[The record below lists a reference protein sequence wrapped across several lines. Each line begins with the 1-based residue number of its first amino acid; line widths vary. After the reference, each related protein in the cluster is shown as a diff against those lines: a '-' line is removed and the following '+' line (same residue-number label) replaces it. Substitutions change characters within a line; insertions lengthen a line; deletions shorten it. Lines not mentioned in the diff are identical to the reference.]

1 MSDELMSQQGSIES
15 QINQFADSW
24 RVSTQCPPTL
34 ESTLMKPCDVN
45 PERLPWAQ
53 RACHLIQSDLFEA
66 CHQIVDPVK
75 YYERCVHDSCG
86 CDRGG
91 DCECLCTAI
100 AAYGTAC
107 SQSGVSVR
115 WRSQEHCPMQ
125 CDNGKVYKSC
135 GDPCEPSCRYLNQP
149 RSQHCSIISCV
160 EGCFCEE
167 GFIEHEGNGCQNE
180 NSGRRSP

>member
-1 MSDELMSQQGSIES
+1 MIGFPRTCPGQGSTHRLVRAPLGFSDLIG
-15 QINQFADSW
+15 DRLW
-24 RVSTQCPPTL
+24 C
-34 ESTLMKPCDVN
+34 VN
-45 PERLPWAQ
+45 PW
-53 RACHLIQSDLFEA
+53 IQSDLFES

-167 GFIEHEGNGCQNE
+167 GFIEHEGNGCP
-180 NSGRRSP
+180 RVLI